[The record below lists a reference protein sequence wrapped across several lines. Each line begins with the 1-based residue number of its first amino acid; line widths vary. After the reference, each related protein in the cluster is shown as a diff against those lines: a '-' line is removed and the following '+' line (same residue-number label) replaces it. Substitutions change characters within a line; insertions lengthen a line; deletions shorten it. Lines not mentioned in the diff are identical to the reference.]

1 MDEVPTVGSDNLIKS
16 GGVADSINQLS
27 SKSVI
32 CEEGETLLSFGDKE
46 NNDILE
52 VYKDSYTKEIHV
64 KTKDFDSLDKYTES
78 FKGITSSGALANLK
92 PGETYFNSA
101 TVNEFFRT
109 FEGKKYYHY
118 AVSYAKN
125 YRRRFVI
132 LEKIV
137 YFCETIIMI
146 KDYGKTV

>member
-1 MDEVPTVGSDNLIKS
+1 MQFIV
-16 GGVADSINQLS
+16 
-27 SKSVI
+27 SKTFHFVQ
-32 CEEGETLLSFGDKE
+32 
-46 NNDILE
+46 
-52 VYKDSYTKEIHV
+52 
-64 KTKDFDSLDKYTES
+64 
-78 FKGITSSGALANLK
+78 
-92 PGETYFNSA
+92 
-101 TVNEFFRT
+101 FRISKIFHFVQ

>member
-1 MDEVPTVGSDNLIKS
+1 MQFEVP
-16 GGVADSINQLS
+16 
-27 SKSVI
+27 
-32 CEEGETLLSFGDKE
+32 
-46 NNDILE
+46 
-52 VYKDSYTKEIHV
+52 
-64 KTKDFDSLDKYTES
+64 KTFH
-78 FKGITSSGALANLK
+78 F
-92 PGETYFNSA
+92 
-101 TVNEFFRT
+101 VQFRMPKIFHFVQ

>member
-1 MDEVPTVGSDNLIKS
+1 MPKIFHFV
-16 GGVADSINQLS
+16 Q
-27 SKSVI
+27 
-32 CEEGETLLSFGDKE
+32 
-46 NNDILE
+46 
-52 VYKDSYTKEIHV
+52 
-64 KTKDFDSLDKYTES
+64 
-78 FKGITSSGALANLK
+78 
-92 PGETYFNSA
+92 
-101 TVNEFFRT
+101 